1 MQNKYGN
8 TTVKLPETY
17 ALEKEAVLK
26 AVNDGTID
34 EAEGRRQV
42 LKIQHA
48 ANLFIVMTN
57 GGYQLPT
64 RRKRAAAR
72 KMRKVQEHLDRA
84 EKMLAEAEK
93 TPEDETIEDP
103 NAPGTPLVPEPID
116 TPSREPVK
124 PVDPEQSELLKNL
137 QPMIDEKLGKT
148 SDLYILD
155 EATEL
160 TEHDVKAVSEV
171 LHGR

>member
-1 MQNKYGN
+1 MRNKYGN
-8 TTVKLPETY
+8 IAVKLPETY

-57 GGYQLPT
+57 GGYTPPT
-64 RRKRAAAR
+64 RRKRAAVR
-72 KMRKVQEHLDRA
+72 KMRKVQEHLDKA

-93 TPEDETIEDP
+93 APEGEMIEES
-103 NAPGTPLVPEPID
+103 TVPEPD
-116 TPSREPVK
+116 NR
-124 PVDPEQSELLKNL
+124 SELMKKL

-148 SDLYILD
+148 SDVIIMDD
-155 EATEL
+155 EA
-160 TEHDVKAVSEV
+160 AV
-171 LHGR
+171 HGS